1 MITFLMIV
9 GGLVVGGGIAA
20 RSNGYR
26 GIFSSEGKDLRE
38 EEARVFENLGT
49 IMSLSMKK
57 ASKK

>member
-38 EEARVFENLGT
+38 EEARVF
-49 IMSLSMKK
+49 
-57 ASKK
+57 